1 VTPEEEIAEA
11 FREGYKT
18 GRESMRADILNKLE
32 TVEIKPSL
40 TNAVG
45 MKHMAK
51 RITEEIL

>member
-1 VTPEEEIAEA
+1 MTSEEALAEA

-32 TVEIKPSL
+32 TIEIKPSL

-51 RITEEIL
+51 RITEEVL

>member
-1 VTPEEEIAEA
+1 MTSEEALAEA

-51 RITEEIL
+51 RITEEVL

>member
-1 VTPEEEIAEA
+1 MTSEEALAEA

-18 GRESMRADILNKLE
+18 GRATMRTDILNKLD
-32 TVEIKPSL
+32 TLEIKASD

-51 RITEEIL
+51 KVTEETQ